1 MQRFNSHYISK
12 RGPGR
17 SVLGTLLVAISGYGE
32 ISREDDMFVG
42 DQSVVLAS
50 NI

>member
-1 MQRFNSHYISK
+1 MQRLNSHYINK

-17 SVLGTLLVAISGYGE
+17 SVLGSLLVAISGYGG

-42 DQSVVLAS
+42 DKSVVLTS
-50 NI
+50 KL